1 MPRTKKK
8 DQYTKKENRSL
19 YVILD
24 PITKEFY
31 IDYTLPHCLRN
42 MYTKHYVETL
52 GKTKNMI
59 RQMKE
64 EGRRPCCFKLAEM
77 FCTKVDAYRAVIG
90 WTKIFVEQ
98 GYINL
103 DQGNIAEYIH
113 DVFGEAKT
121 IYDQNKNTDI
131 KQNFNCNNCLF
142 PIYKRQKCKLKV
154 RGTNATN

>member
-1 MPRTKKK
+1 MPRPQAKS
-8 DQYTKKENRSL
+8 QYTDKQYRSL

-24 PITKEFY
+24 PYSKRFF
-31 IDYTLPHCLRN
+31 IDYTLTKNVRQLYVEHCLGNR
-42 MYTKHYVETL
+42 M
-52 GKTKNMI
+52 KTKTMVAELTEM
-59 RQMKE
+59 RA
-64 EGRRPCCFKLAEM
+64 RPCCFKLSEM
-77 FCTKVDAYRAVIG
+77 FCTKVEAYRAVIG

-154 RGTNATN
+154 RDTDATN